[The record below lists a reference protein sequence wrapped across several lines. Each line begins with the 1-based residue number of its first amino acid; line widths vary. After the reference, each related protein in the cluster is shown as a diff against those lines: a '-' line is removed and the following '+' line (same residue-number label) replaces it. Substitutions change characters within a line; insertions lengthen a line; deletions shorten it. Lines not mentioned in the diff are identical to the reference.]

1 MSIITSTCEQISGS
15 PLNYSKSK
23 QLYTF
28 PRADR
33 FHSRSSYNV
42 PFYQIPS
49 TTMSRTTSLGI
60 GNRDSLFRINQT
72 PGPGSYALPSV
83 FDKDANKGI
92 HFGISRDA
100 YDKAYLETNPPL
112 SKGGPGPG
120 SYQVTKSL
128 AQPGS
133 GYTLRPKVKDA
144 SAFTTAKY
152 VPGPGQY
159 QIPSTIDPIG
169 KLFQSKYKSSKAT
182 TFSPSFAGSSGK
194 RCNLPKQTHRQQ
206 HAGAGTVPGSIR
218 NRKGRKLL
226 PIEVQVH
233 RQRAVFAS
241 FEKHGR
247 LRVVEYLVCER

>member
-1 MSIITSTCEQISGS
+1 M
-15 PLNYSKSK
+15 
-23 QLYTF
+23 F
-28 PRADR
+28 D
-33 FHSRSSYNV
+33 
-42 PFYQIPS
+42 
-49 TTMSRTTSLGI
+49 
-60 GNRDSLFRINQT
+60 RDS
-72 PGPGSYALPSV
+72 
-83 FDKDANKGI
+83 NKGI
-92 HFGISRDA
+92 HFGISREA

-144 SAFTTAKY
+144 SAFTTAKN

-194 RCNLPKQTHRQQ
+194 RCNSPSQLRRQQ
-206 HAGAGTVPGSIR
+206 RARPGTIPGGVCNGA
-218 NRKGRKLL
+218 GRKLL
-226 PIEVQVH
+226 PIEVQVD
-233 RQRAVFAS
+233 RERTIFAG
-241 FEKHGR
+241 FQKLGE
-247 LRVVEYLVCER
+247 LWLVEYLACERSGSGAGKLQAAV